1 MLQMTSGKLTRSLL
15 GTVALAI
22 LTVLL
27 WTETLDARARIETEQ
42 APESTLVSYALART
56 LNGVISVAQG
66 TEIAF
71 QPAGVGVVLTA
82 GEILDPLN
90 DLVERFSWVVLL
102 AASSLAMQLLI
113 GEILTTTLLNII
125 TTVAATASVVLYWA
139 PTLFPTAAR
148 RFVFRATALLLTL
161 RFAVVAAGFAMSFI
175 GSQYLD
181 DREQDAI
188 GYLSATQAAIETS
201 DRRASDREESN
212 PRVESS
218 GLLDQLDSFIE
229 AQKESFDIDRRL
241 DRLQRQIESAINE
254 VISLIVIYLLKTL
267 LVPLATLAILYSSVR
282 YSWRSTDA

>member
-1 MLQMTSGKLTRSLL
+1 MPSGTLTRSIL
-15 GTVALAI
+15 GSAALAI
-22 LTVLL
+22 LVALS
-27 WTETLDARARIETEQ
+27 WTGSLDERARIETEQ
-42 APESTLVSYALART
+42 ALETTLISYALART

-90 DLVERFSWVVLL
+90 DLVERFSWIVLL

-113 GEILTTTLLNII
+113 GEILTTTLLNLI
-125 TTVAATASVVLYWA
+125 TTVAASASVVLYWK
-139 PTLFPTAAR
+139 PSIVSAAVR
-148 RFVFRATALLLTL
+148 QFVLRATALLLTF
-161 RFAVVAAGFAMSFI
+161 RFTVVLAGFAMSFI

-181 DREQDAI
+181 EREQVAI
-188 GYLSATQAAIETS
+188 EYLSATQTAIEIS
-201 DRRASDREESN
+201 DGRERSS
-212 PRVESS
+212 RVDSG

-229 AQKESFDIDRRL
+229 SQKESFDIDRRL

-267 LVPLATLAILYSSVR
+267 LVPLATLAVLYGSIR
-282 YSWRSTDA
+282 HSWRSSGK